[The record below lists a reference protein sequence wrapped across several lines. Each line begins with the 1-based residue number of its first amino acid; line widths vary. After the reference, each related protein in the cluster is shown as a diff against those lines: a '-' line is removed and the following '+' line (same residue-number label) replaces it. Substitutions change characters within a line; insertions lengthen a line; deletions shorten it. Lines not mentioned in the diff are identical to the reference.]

1 MNSITKRWVRGSL
14 LITIVVLLMAEA
26 VFLYFSITNYYEGAR
41 RALSSR
47 SSTILTQLSASGSQ
61 TGESRENVLRRMVE
75 QFSEK
80 DKFELMLV
88 DNSGRV
94 AVSTTGFSR
103 ETVAGNDLVKAL
115 SSEDGTGYSVY
126 QSEMGEKVMAMTAL
140 LPYPSGDLLAIR
152 LVTSLALVDRSIE
165 TMVVISLALV
175 TAIILFSVW
184 SGMFFIRSIVRPL
197 NEIEATAAKIALGDL
212 SIRLEQK
219 SDDEIGKLSAAI
231 NHMAGEL
238 DKNERMKNDFI
249 SSVSHELRTP
259 LTSIKGWVE
268 TIAAVEDPKDPVYKR
283 GVQVIAEETDRLY
296 AMVEELLDFSRM
308 QNGLTLKPQLLDLAA
323 ELTDAA
329 IMVERRVELEGLR
342 LVWEE
347 PAQPVPV
354 SGDPARLRQVF
365 INVLD
370 NAIKYSPKGGVITIE
385 LLTDASN
392 AYVSIMDQGP
402 GISPEDLENV
412 RIKFYKGKGAVR
424 GSGIG
429 LAVVDEIMQAHGGA
443 LDIQSEVGHGTTV
456 TLRLPIYHREKETE
470 EGKGTSI

>member
-14 LITIVVLLMAEA
+14 LITILVLLMAEA
-26 VFLYFSITNYYEGAR
+26 VFLYFSISNYYEGAR
-41 RALSSR
+41 RALSTR
-47 SSTILTQLSASGSQ
+47 SNTILTQLSASGSQ

-75 QFSEK
+75 QFAEK

-88 DNSGRV
+88 DTSGRV

-103 ETVAGNDLVKAL
+103 DTVAGSDLVKAL
-115 SSEDGTGYSVY
+115 ASEDGTGYAVY

-140 LPYPSGDLLAIR
+140 LPYPSGDLLAVR

-165 TMVVISLALV
+165 TMVLISLALV

-197 NEIEATAAKIALGDL
+197 SEIEATTAKIALGDL

-238 DKNERMKNDFI
+238 DKTERMKNDFI

-259 LTSIKGWVE
+259 LTSIKGWIE
-268 TIAAVEDPKDPVYKR
+268 TISAIEDPGDPVYKR
-283 GVQVIAEETDRLY
+283 GVQVIAQETDRLY

-308 QNGLTLKPQLLDLAA
+308 QNGLTLKPELLDLAA
-323 ELTDAA
+323 EITDAA
-329 IMVERRVELEGLR
+329 IMVERRVELEGLH

-354 SGDPARLRQVF
+354 NGDPARLRQVF
-365 INVLD
+365 VNVLD
-370 NAIKYSPKGGVITIE
+370 NAVKYSPKGGSITVE

-392 AYVSIMDQGP
+392 AYVSITDQGP

-443 LDIQSEVGHGTTV
+443 LDIQSELGNGTTV
-456 TLRLPIYHREKETE
+456 TLRLPIYHKDKESDE
-470 EGKGTSI
+470 RKGISI